1 MALYSRFLATY
12 HSMSGLPSGPQGGP
26 LDPNIRPRN
35 QVAANDPMFLH
46 CSRDW
51 KQQFAAR
58 YRLFDS
64 ASYGLPASDASQF
77 AAIAPPIPY
86 YKFTGKELDLP
97 RHVRH
102 IGCGRVRVRTKSP
115 SLVVTMCLTQ
125 YL

>member
-64 ASYGLPASDASQF
+64 ASYGSPTSDASLF
-77 AAIAPPIPY
+77 AAVAPPNPLLQVQRQR
-86 YKFTGKELDLP
+86 TGFAEACSARRL
-97 RHVRH
+97 R
-102 IGCGRVRVRTKSP
+102 KSSRADKKSIAIW
-115 SLVVTMCLTQ
+115 SLCA
-125 YL
+125 